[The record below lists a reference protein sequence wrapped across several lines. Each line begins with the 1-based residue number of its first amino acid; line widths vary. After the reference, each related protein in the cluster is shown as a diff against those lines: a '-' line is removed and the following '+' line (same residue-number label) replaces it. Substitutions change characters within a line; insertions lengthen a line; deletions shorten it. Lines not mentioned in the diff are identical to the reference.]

1 MSSSNVSTKSA
12 GAGMLAAIV
21 ASLCCITPVFSLVA
35 GISGIAATF
44 SWMEPIRPYLIT
56 LTIGVLAFAWYQ
68 KLKPRTAEE
77 INCECDEDDKPSFWQ
92 TKSFLSMI
100 TIISI
105 ILLAFPS
112 YSYMFYPDNSSS
124 NASTMMLQDSTETKS
139 VIFEVEGMTCTG
151 CENHII
157 FEVEKLEGIKSV
169 NASYES
175 GTASVEFFIF
185 KVKEDD
191 IINAINKTGYKII
204 DKKKERSS
212 N

>member
-1 MSSSNVSTKSA
+1 MSLSNVSTKSA

-44 SWMEPIRPYLIT
+44 SWMEPIRPYLIA

-100 TIISI
+100 TVISI

-112 YSYMFYPDNSSS
+112 YSHMFYPDNGSS
-124 NASTMMLQDSTETKS
+124 NASTMMLQDSTGNKK
-139 VIFEVEGMTCTG
+139 C
-151 CENHII
+151 
-157 FEVEKLEGIKSV
+157 
-169 NASYES
+169 
-175 GTASVEFFIF
+175 
-185 KVKEDD
+185 D
-191 IINAINKTGYKII
+191 I
-204 DKKKERSS
+204 
-212 N
+212 